1 VGSDALAARGKL
13 CPEAGVDPGRIETE
27 LEDRKSSEDRL
38 DEPFALQP
46 ASEIGGPVD
55 AMEEFACGDGA
66 QDNRFFRHRVG
77 GGRERKA
84 ASFRRD

>member
-1 VGSDALAARGKL
+1 
-13 CPEAGVDPGRIETE
+13 VDPGRLETE
-27 LEDRKSSEDRL
+27 LDDGKSSEDRL
-38 DEPFALQP
+38 NEPFALQP

-55 AMEEFACGDGA
+55 AMEKLACSDGA
-66 QDNRFFRHRVG
+66 QDNWFFRHRVG